1 MRLAEKKFICD
12 IASII
17 LALGTLICTLL
28 LFLNYELFHRLTPL
42 IFGFGSVMFLVLFI
56 RNRMTKN
63 RGRMA
68 VYLLLF
74 GVLIIFTVL
83 AAVFPGGVL

>member
-42 IFGFGSVMFLVLFI
+42 IFGFGSMMFLAMFF
-56 RNRMTKN
+56 RNRMTKS
-63 RGRMA
+63 RGRMIMH
-68 VYLLLF
+68 LLLS
-74 GVLIIFTVL
+74 GVLVIFTALAVL
-83 AAVFPGGVL
+83 FPGGAG